1 MQCACRLAPQ
11 MWCKSSP
18 TMHPIVATWV
28 ACLRWN
34 FPPLYGLHVQ
44 VIALTCLWRTLASY
58 EGWRGLVWQAIF
70 VVTFFT
76 MKVKVLAIYRES
88 IAPWSW
94 RSPLPPGLP
103 ICGSSWSAHMR
114 WGWLYA
120 KPWCPPYGMN
130 GMTTNR
136 KRPKPYNDCASMRI
150 FGSR

>member
-28 ACLRWN
+28 ACLRRN

-44 VIALTCLWRTLASY
+44 VIALTCSWRTLASY
-58 EGWRGLVWQAIF
+58 DGWRRWSGKQSPLSPSSQWRW
-70 VVTFFT
+70 
-76 MKVKVLAIYRES
+76 KCLLCLES

-103 ICGSSWSAHMR
+103 IYGSSWSTYMR
-114 WGWLYA
+114 WGRLYA

-136 KRPKPYNDCASMRI
+136 KRPRPCNDCASMRV